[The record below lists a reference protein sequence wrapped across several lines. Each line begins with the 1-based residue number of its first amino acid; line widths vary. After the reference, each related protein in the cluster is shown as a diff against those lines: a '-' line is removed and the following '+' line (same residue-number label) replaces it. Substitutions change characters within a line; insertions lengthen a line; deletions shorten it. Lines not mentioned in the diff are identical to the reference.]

1 MNRGN
6 ETTNLVLRLPL
17 HWVTRSH
24 RLIQIQLYVNIAQ
37 YKQLFP
43 KYWTLTVAYGCVT
56 FIAGFENIPAVRR
69 PSSRRKAQQN
79 MQASLSLVEW
89 CHVTA

>member
-1 MNRGN
+1 MIRGS
-6 ETTNLVLRLPL
+6 ETTNLILRLPL
-17 HWVTRSH
+17 HWVTGSH
-24 RLIQIQLYVNIAQ
+24 RLIQLQLYMNIAQ

-69 PSSRRKAQQN
+69 PSSR
-79 MQASLSLVEW
+79 
-89 CHVTA
+89 